1 MYINIGVLNDQELTD
16 GYSQYIMSPATDQ
29 TSVIFGSPF
38 FASFTSHHFQQPLG
52 NQFTSPV
59 HIHANENNKFMHP
72 IFKSGINPQIFG
84 GSGIETV
91 KHLDQVEAPWT
102 SRPSAPGPPPLPE
115 L

>member
-59 HIHANENNKFMHP
+59 HIHAIVNMSL
-72 IFKSGINPQIFG
+72 I
-84 GSGIETV
+84 
-91 KHLDQVEAPWT
+91 L
-102 SRPSAPGPPPLPE
+102 PLYMYHC
-115 L
+115 